1 MIKNM
6 KKDLYT
12 ACKIVFFYLFILD
25 YLFLFYKTK
34 YDLFHVEMNGKE
46 LDELSSLFLQIYD
59 GAGGILL
66 LILSCAGIA
75 VISGGRKRGL
85 RTLRK
90 RWLYILLIIG
100 GLLLTC
106 PSRIILLNWGI
117 DNTGRLMDLGFSMLI
132 SEMVLPVIIFLAL
145 LLFGIPLCICR
156 FPAII
161 TCKISKGIVKDIPCY
176 LLVLCFAILG
186 IDHVLGG
193 DLYQVA
199 RNLVF
204 IYVVLS
210 INAGIKADARHRY

>member
-1 MIKNM
+1 MMKNM

-12 ACKIVFFYLFILD
+12 ACKIIFFYLFILD

-34 YDLFHVEMNGKE
+34 YDLFHVETNEKE
-46 LDELSSLFLQIYD
+46 LNELSSLFSQIYD
-59 GAGGILL
+59 GVGGILL
-66 LILSCAGIA
+66 LILSCVGIA
-75 VISGGRKRGL
+75 VISGRRKRGL

-100 GLLLTC
+100 GLLLTY

-156 FPAII
+156 FPTII

-176 LLVLCFAILG
+176 LLVFCFAILG

-193 DLYQVA
+193 VLYQVT

-204 IYVVLS
+204 IYIVLS